1 MCAAEPDYRHFTTES
16 QAEELRVRVIETPDA
31 PRHVGPVPQA
41 IECDGWV
48 FVSALF
54 GADPATGRLPEDA
67 EGEAEQLF
75 DNLTAILRSVGGGLD
90 DVVRVGI
97 FTTHLQRDRPVLNEV
112 WRRRFGDH
120 RPARSAVEV
129 SAFGRPGEGARF
141 MVEATAR
148 IPGTAAAIE

>member
-1 MCAAEPDYRHFTTES
+1 M
-16 QAEELRVRVIETPDA
+16 RVIETPDA
-31 PRHVGPVPQA
+31 PRHAGPVPQA

-54 GADPATGRLPEDA
+54 GADPATGQLPDRVED
-67 EGEAEQLF
+67 EAELLF
-75 DNLTAILRSVGGGLD
+75 SNLAAILRSAGGGLP

-129 SAFGRPGEGARF
+129 TAFGRPGENARF
-141 MVEATAR
+141 MIEATAR
-148 IPGTAAAIE
+148 IPGAGAAIE